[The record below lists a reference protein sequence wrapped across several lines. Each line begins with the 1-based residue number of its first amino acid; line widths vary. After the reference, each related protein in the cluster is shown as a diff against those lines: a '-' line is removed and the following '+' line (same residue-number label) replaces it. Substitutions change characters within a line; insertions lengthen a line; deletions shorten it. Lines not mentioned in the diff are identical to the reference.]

1 MQNKA
6 AQLPPRQNG
15 TLLSLNSFREEPV
28 DQCLWHP
35 EFYRA
40 KCVLATPVQPQGI
53 RWPSGG
59 WNLRVEGLCTCA
71 KMEAVGR
78 GLREGG
84 KSSQVK
90 AVSSPGE
97 FRKQG
102 RNGLRRRQRKREQW
116 KSSVLHVI
124 SNYWVRER
132 CSNCS
137 NPPSLPLSL
146 PRTAVATAPWS
157 PPRRARRAPCLCSPG
172 QTDCAVKESSKVSSR

>member
-1 MQNKA
+1 MCSGHASTTTGNSMALRRLESESRGAVHVCQNEGSRSWP
-6 AQLPPRQNG
+6 QRGRQ
-15 TLLSLNSFREEPV
+15 
-28 DQCLWHP
+28 
-35 EFYRA
+35 
-40 KCVLATPVQPQGI
+40 KQP
-53 RWPSGG
+53 
-59 WNLRVEGLCTCA
+59 
-71 KMEAVGR
+71 
-78 GLREGG
+78 G
-84 KSSQVK
+84 KSSVQPWGVQE
-90 AVSSPGE
+90 AGQE
-97 FRKQG
+97 R
-102 RNGLRRRQRKREQW
+102 LRRRQRKREQW